1 MGSFGKNEMSQQRE
15 RGRRERCACVLEKVC
30 VCVQERGVEEV
41 ESKVPLRSLSIPPQ
55 MMDSN
60 SGENKTKHSSCC
72 HHNETGT

>member
-1 MGSFGKNEMSQQRE
+1 MCCGKDRMSQQSKSE
-15 RGRRERCACVLEKVC
+15 RSVQRKVC
-30 VCVQERGVEEV
+30 VLEV
-41 ESKVPLRSLSIPPQ
+41 ESKVPLRSLFLSPQ